1 MGFGLGV
8 SPDQRAAES
17 QIDEEML
24 ALVTQLTNEINW
36 YMRERG
42 LTRADLAARMGV
54 SPGRVSQILGG
65 GENLT
70 LRTLAAL
77 STALDARFDIE
88 LSALKAEDAYTSA
101 EDAYTSRGTA
111 DAEAAP
117 AWNHHTLSRARHHE
131 NARISGS
138 LRRR

>member
-8 SPDQRAAES
+8 SPDQRATDS

-36 YMRERG
+36 LMRERG

-77 STALDARFDIE
+77 STALDARFDIQ
-88 LSALKAEDAYTSA
+88 LGTLKADDAYS
-101 EDAYTSRGTA
+101 SRDTA

-117 AWNHHTLSRARHHE
+117 AENHHSLSRARHIE
-131 NARISGS
+131 SARTGEAH
-138 LRRR
+138 RRR

>member
-1 MGFGLGV
+1 MGFGTGV
-8 SPDQRAAES
+8 SPDRRATENLVE
-17 QIDEEML
+17 DELL

-36 YMRERG
+36 YLRERG

-77 STALDARFDIE
+77 STALDARFDVE
-88 LSALKAEDAYTSA
+88 LSALKGGDAFTSHGPA
-101 EDAYTSRGTA
+101 Q
-111 DAEAAP
+111 AEAAP
-117 AWNHHTLSRARHHE
+117 AGNHHTVSRATHREARLSR
-131 NARISGS
+131 
-138 LRRR
+138 

>member
-8 SPDQRAAES
+8 SPDQRAAEAK
-17 QIDEEML
+17 IDEAL
-24 ALVTQLTNEINW
+24 HGLVTQLTNEVTW
-36 YMRERG
+36 HMRECG

-77 STALDARFDIE
+77 ATALDARFDFE
-88 LSALKAEDAYTSA
+88 LGSLKTG
-101 EDAYTSRGTA
+101 DAYTSRDTA
-111 DAEAAP
+111 EAEAAP
-117 AWNHHTLSRARHHE
+117 TANHHSFPRAQHHE
-131 NARISGS
+131 TARDRGAS
-138 LRRR
+138 RRR

>member
-1 MGFGLGV
+1 MGFRAGV
-8 SPDQRAAES
+8 SPDQRATEA

-36 YMRERG
+36 HLRERG

-77 STALDARFDIE
+77 STALDARFDFE
-88 LSALKAEDAYTSA
+88 LSSLKTPDE
-101 EDAYTSRGTA
+101 YTSRGTA
-111 DAEAAP
+111 EPAP
-117 AWNHHTLSRARHHE
+117 AANHHAFPRAQHQQDATRRH
-131 NARISGS
+131 
-138 LRRR
+138 

>member
-1 MGFGLGV
+1 MGFKPDV
-8 SPDQRAAES
+8 SSDQRAAET

-24 ALVTQLTNEINW
+24 SLVTQLTNEINW
-36 YMRERG
+36 CLRERG

-77 STALDARFDIE
+77 STALDARFDIG
-88 LSALKAEDAYTSA
+88 LNALKAT
-101 EDAYTSRGTA
+101 DAYTSRSTSSA
-111 DAEAAP
+111 DAVP
-117 AWNHHTLSRARHHE
+117 QRHPDE
-131 NARISGS
+131 S
-138 LRRR
+138 LN

>member
-1 MGFGLGV
+1 MGFRTGA
-8 SPDQRAAES
+8 SPDQRAVET
-17 QIDEEML
+17 QIDDEML
-24 ALVTQLTNEINW
+24 ALITQLTNEINW

-77 STALDARFDIE
+77 STALEARFDVE
-88 LSALKAEDAYTSA
+88 LSALKDGDT
-101 EDAYTSRGTA
+101 YTSRGA
-111 DAEAAP
+111 AEAEAAP
-117 AWNHHTLSRARHHE
+117 TANHHGLSRAKHRETRLRH
-131 NARISGS
+131 
-138 LRRR
+138 

>member
-1 MGFGLGV
+1 MGIGLGV
-8 SPDQRAAES
+8 SPHQQGTET

-24 ALVTQLTNEINW
+24 ALVTRLTNEINW
-36 YMRERG
+36 HMRELG

-77 STALDARFDIE
+77 STALDARFDIQ
-88 LSALKAEDAYTSA
+88 LSALKTG
-101 EDAYTSRGTA
+101 DAYTSRDVAA
-111 DAEAAP
+111 DPEAGQAVG
-117 AWNHHTLSRARHHE
+117 ARHPGRPAKHLE
-131 NARISGS
+131 NARFGGS
-138 LRRR
+138 RRR

>member
-8 SPDQRAAES
+8 SPDQRAVEAKV
-17 QIDEEML
+17 DEEMHG
-24 ALVTQLTNEINW
+24 LVTQLTNEVTW
-36 YMRERG
+36 HMRERG

-77 STALDARFDIE
+77 ATALDARFDFE
-88 LSALKAEDAYTSA
+88 LGSLKTGDTYPAE
-101 EDAYTSRGTA
+101 
-111 DAEAAP
+111 AEAAP
-117 AWNHHTLSRARHHE
+117 TSNRHSLPRAQHHE
-131 NARISGS
+131 TARERGAS
-138 LRRR
+138 RRR

>member
-8 SPDQRAAES
+8 SPEQRAAEA

-24 ALVTQLTNEINW
+24 ALVTQLTNEVNW
-36 YMRERG
+36 HMRERG
-42 LTRADLAARMGV
+42 LTRADLAALMGV

-88 LSALKAEDAYTSA
+88 LSSPKAEDTYAGGGG
-101 EDAYTSRGTA
+101 SRLEPPLLPA
-111 DAEAAP
+111 RPAP
-117 AWNHHTLSRARHHE
+117 RERPQRRSPPAPLSSPRSWPFLA
-131 NARISGS
+131 
-138 LRRR
+138 

>member
-1 MGFGLGV
+1 MGYGLGV
-8 SPDQRAAES
+8 SPDQRAAET
-17 QIDEEML
+17 QIDEELL

-36 YMRERG
+36 NMRERG

-77 STALDARFDIE
+77 STALDARFDVE
-88 LSALKAEDAYTSA
+88 LNALKAEDTYRSGASP
-101 EDAYTSRGTA
+101 TA
-111 DAEAAP
+111 
-117 AWNHHTLSRARHHE
+117 NHHAVSRVRHRE
-131 NARISGS
+131 SGS
-138 LRRR
+138 PPPSS

>member
-8 SPDQRAAES
+8 SPEQRATET
-17 QIDEEML
+17 QIDEELL
-24 ALVTQLTNEINW
+24 ALVTRLTNDISW

-77 STALDARFDIE
+77 STALDAHFDIA
-88 LSALKAEDAYTSA
+88 LDALKGEDAFTSRDTASA
-101 EDAYTSRGTA
+101 EVDQAGSR
-111 DAEAAP
+111 
-117 AWNHHTLSRARHHE
+117 HYHVSRAAKLE
-131 NARISGS
+131 NARFSGS
-138 LRRR
+138 PRR

>member
-1 MGFGLGV
+1 MGSGTGV
-8 SPDQRAAES
+8 SPDRRATEG
-17 QIDEEML
+17 QIEDELL
-24 ALVTQLTNEINW
+24 ALVTQLTNEITW

-77 STALDARFDIE
+77 STALDARFDVE
-88 LSALKAEDAYTSA
+88 LNALKGGDTFTGEGTTQAESA
-101 EDAYTSRGTA
+101 
-111 DAEAAP
+111 AAG
-117 AWNHHTLSRARHHE
+117 NHHTLSRTTHREARLG
-131 NARISGS
+131 R
-138 LRRR
+138 

>member
-8 SPDQRAAES
+8 SPDQRAAET
-17 QIDEEML
+17 QIDEELL

-77 STALDARFDIE
+77 STALDARFDVE
-88 LSALKAEDAYTSA
+88 LSALKGEDTYTPAYAETP
-101 EDAYTSRGTA
+101 
-111 DAEAAP
+111 P
-117 AWNHHTLSRARHHE
+117 ARNHHPLSRARHRDTGPQRP
-131 NARISGS
+131 AS
-138 LRRR
+138 

>member
-8 SPDQRAAES
+8 SPEQRAAEA
-17 QIDEEML
+17 QIDEELL
-24 ALVTQLTNEINW
+24 ALVTRLTNDINW

-42 LTRADLAARMGV
+42 VTRADLANRMGV

-77 STALDARFDIE
+77 STALDARFDVE
-88 LSALKAEDAYTSA
+88 LNALKAEDAYTS
-101 EDAYTSRGTA
+101 RGT
-111 DAEAAP
+111 DVGTAP
-117 AWNHHTLSRARHHE
+117 NHHRPSSRAQNLE
-131 NARISGS
+131 NTRVSRSAHR
-138 LRRR
+138 

>member
-8 SPDQRAAES
+8 SPDQRATDS

-36 YMRERG
+36 HMRERG
-42 LTRADLAARMGV
+42 LSRADLAARMGV

-77 STALDARFDIE
+77 STALDARFDIQ
-88 LSALKAEDAYTSA
+88 LGTLKAEDAYS
-101 EDAYTSRGTA
+101 SRDTA

-117 AWNHHTLSRARHHE
+117 AENHHSLTRARHYQSTRTGE
-131 NARISGS
+131 TRG
-138 LRRR
+138 RR

>member
-8 SPDQRAAES
+8 SPDQRAAEA

-24 ALVTQLTNEINW
+24 ALVTRLTNDINW

-77 STALDARFDIE
+77 STALEARFDVE
-88 LSALKAEDAYTSA
+88 LTALKGEDTYS
-101 EDAYTSRGTA
+101 SRTT
-111 DAEAAP
+111 EAGQAVSHYHP
-117 AWNHHTLSRARHHE
+117 VSRPQALENTRFSRASHR
-131 NARISGS
+131 
-138 LRRR
+138 

>member
-1 MGFGLGV
+1 MGFGTDV
-8 SPDQRAAES
+8 SPDHRATES
-17 QIDEEML
+17 QIEDGLL

-77 STALDARFDIE
+77 STALDARFDVE
-88 LSALKAEDAYTSA
+88 LNALKDGGTFTSHGIAQAESA
-101 EDAYTSRGTA
+101 
-111 DAEAAP
+111 AAG
-117 AWNHHTLSRARHHE
+117 NHHTLSRTTHREAWLGR
-131 NARISGS
+131 
-138 LRRR
+138 

>member
-8 SPDQRAAES
+8 SPERRATQT

-24 ALVTQLTNEINW
+24 ALVTRLTNEITW

-42 LTRADLAARMGV
+42 VTRADLAARMGV
-54 SPGRVSQILGG
+54 SPGRVSQILSG

-77 STALDARFDIE
+77 STALDARFGVE
-88 LSALKAEDAYTSA
+88 LSALKTGDAYS
-101 EDAYTSRGTA
+101 ESR
-111 DAEAAP
+111 
-117 AWNHHTLSRARHHE
+117 
-131 NARISGS
+131 
-138 LRRR
+138 

>member
-1 MGFGLGV
+1 MGFRAGV
-8 SPDQRAAES
+8 TADQRTTEA

-24 ALVTQLTNEINW
+24 ALVTQLTNEITW
-36 YMRERG
+36 CLRERG

-77 STALDARFDIE
+77 STALDARFDLE
-88 LSALKAEDAYTSA
+88 LNALKAG
-101 EDAYTSRGTA
+101 DAYTSRGPSSP
-111 DAEAAP
+111 DGV
-117 AWNHHTLSRARHHE
+117 S
-131 NARISGS
+131 
-138 LRRR
+138 

>member
-8 SPDQRAAES
+8 SPDQRATDS

-36 YMRERG
+36 HMRERG
-42 LTRADLAARMGV
+42 LSRADLAARMGV

-77 STALDARFDIE
+77 STALDARFDIQ
-88 LSALKAEDAYTSA
+88 LGTLKAEDVYS
-101 EDAYTSRGTA
+101 SRDTA

-117 AWNHHTLSRARHHE
+117 TENHHSLTRAKH
-131 NARISGS
+131 NQSARTGEARG
-138 LRRR
+138 RR

>member
-8 SPDQRAAES
+8 SPDQRATDS

-36 YMRERG
+36 HMRERG
-42 LTRADLAARMGV
+42 LSRADLAARMGV

-77 STALDARFDIE
+77 STALDARFEIQ
-88 LSALKAEDAYTSA
+88 LGTLKAEDAYS
-101 EDAYTSRGTA
+101 SRDTA
-111 DAEAAP
+111 DAEAPP
-117 AWNHHTLSRARHHE
+117 AENHHSLTRARHYQS
-131 NARISGS
+131 ARTGETRG
-138 LRRR
+138 RR